1 MKNALAGTSIDDIG
15 AVYEEGPEQEVS
27 KTPAPAPAAP
37 APGGTPVTLTFEQL
51 KDLLIEAKKPVIS
64 DSDKKKLENDQQT
77 RLDNAAIIT
86 LERAKKLQEQA
97 MCGHIRRDGSSRT
110 VYVENGNYL
119 ICQRCQDVI
128 RPNAMLKDKNG
139 KDMDKPDIARRELF
153 QKHFAMVG
161 RSQLFDY

>member
-27 KTPAPAPAAP
+27 KTPASAPVAP

-51 KDLLIEAKKPVIS
+51 KELLIEAKKPVIS

-86 LERAKKLQEQA
+86 LERADRKSTRLN
-97 MCGHIRRDGSSRT
+97 SSHL
-110 VYVENGNYL
+110 G
-119 ICQRCQDVI
+119 I
-128 RPNAMLKDKNG
+128 
-139 KDMDKPDIARRELF
+139 
-153 QKHFAMVG
+153 
-161 RSQLFDY
+161 